1 MKTRLDETN
10 HIRRLMGLPILKEQ
24 GKLTMGGAAADASTH
39 WDIDVSDQNKHT
51 KLGNHFTYEDL
62 YSKGNKKLYI
72 FKDSLN
78 ALDSVIDNWPYTDHP
93 IRLTNQNNPV
103 KSGAYRDP
111 EHNRKSG
118 GVKNSQHVK
127 GRAYDLDVSEM
138 PRNIRLELLK
148 YLDSAGFTGFG
159 HGEWVIH
166 ADMGEGGNRKWS
178 YSGYDKPDE
187 KEYRGI
193 KPVNVELD
201 LIKQQE
207 DGMDQGRVEYLRSQD
222 PDMFK

>member
-1 MKTRLDETN
+1 MKVKLSEQQF
-10 HIRRLMGLPILKEQ
+10 RRVILKES
-24 GKLTMGGAAADASTH
+24 DNEY
-39 WDIDVSDQNKHT
+39 WDIDVTDENKST
-51 KLGNHFTYEDL
+51 LLGKYFTYEDL
-62 YSKGNKKLYI
+62 YSKGNKKLHI

-78 ALDSVIDNWPYTDHP
+78 ALDSVIDKWPYDYP
-93 IRLTNQNNPV
+93 IRLTNQNSPSKN
-103 KSGAYRDP
+103 GAYRDP
-111 EHNRKSG
+111 EWNNKTSG
-118 GVKNSQHVK
+118 TGKTGPHTK
-127 GRAYDLDVSEM
+127 GWAYDLDVSDI

-178 YSGYDKPDE
+178 YSGNDKPDE